1 MSDLT
6 PSSGRRPSR
15 SARERRAYRIV
26 LAGGTAGAIAVVSFV
41 LAVFGVIGYGL
52 FVIAAIVAV
61 VCALLFR
68 GAVSR

>member
-6 PSSGRRPSR
+6 PSSGRRVTR
-15 SARERRAYRIV
+15 SARERRAYRLV
-26 LAGGTAGAIAVVSFV
+26 LTGGISGTVAVVSFV
-41 LAVFGVIGYGL
+41 LAIFGVIGYGL

-68 GAVSR
+68 RAVSR